1 MIMSSV
7 QRYFDF
13 GETTECGIP
22 GVEMKGTLADWKQLV
37 VKTENLQSLL
47 QPMIDELG
55 LQDWFIKTLDML
67 KKLVETF
74 EGNPDKGQLI
84 SECPFGIIVWTKIP
98 TKLFLDFCPEIFCI
112 FLGASWKLFRAS
124 CRLPCL

>member
-1 MIMSSV
+1 M
-7 QRYFDF
+7 
-13 GETTECGIP
+13 
-22 GVEMKGTLADWKQLV
+22 

-47 QPMIDELG
+47 QPIIDELVLQEKWNQLF

-98 TKLFLDFCPEIFCI
+98 KGHFEIN
-112 FLGASWKLFRAS
+112 
-124 CRLPCL
+124 